1 MGLTDRFKSA
11 WNAFTSKDVSNSNL
25 EYGYGSN
32 SALIRRHALSESSL
46 ASTVFN
52 RIAIDSSMVNIL
64 HVKEDTETGNQTK
77 VDSGLQKCLRDE
89 ANVDQTGRSFM
100 HDLVYSLLDY
110 GVVAIVPVDTT
121 KSLLKTESYDI
132 VSMRV
137 GRVVTWYPRAVR
149 VSLYNDQT
157 GREEEITLPKSTV
170 GIIQNPLYSVVNGN
184 NGTLRR
190 LIRKLAIADNLDD
203 LESSGKLN
211 LILQLP
217 YTVKGAE
224 RTKMAK
230 QRVELLQKQ
239 MDESNKYGIGYV
251 DASEKITQLNRPIA
265 PNMQSEIEYLTKEFY
280 NEIGL
285 TENVFN
291 GTANEA
297 EMRAY
302 YNRTI
307 DPILEAVT
315 SEFTRKFLTKTA
327 RTQGQKL
334 VAYRDPFKLVPVEQ
348 LASIADTF
356 SRNAIL
362 TPNEIRGIIG
372 FSPNSSP
379 DADQLANRNIADVNQ
394 ATALADPTGVDTGSL
409 TPPAADSQNGE

>member
-157 GREEEITLPKSTV
+157 GREEEITLAKSTV
-170 GIIQNPLYSVVNGN
+170 GILQNRLYSVVNGN

-379 DADQLANRNIADVNQ
+379 DADQLGNRNIADANQ
-394 ATALADPTGVDTGSL
+394 ATALASPTGVDTGSL
-409 TPPAADSQNGE
+409 TPPAVDSQNGE

>member
-394 ATALADPTGVDTGSL
+394 ATALADPTGFDTGSL
-409 TPPAADSQNGE
+409 TPPDADSQNGE

>member
-409 TPPAADSQNGE
+409 TPPAVDSQNGE

>member
-394 ATALADPTGVDTGSL
+394 ATALASPTGVDTGSL
-409 TPPAADSQNGE
+409 TPPAVDSQNGE